1 MYSSRWWD
9 KQRDVAVRKHATFFF
24 LLVCDREEARKASGD
39 DRSASNAAAG
49 TRAENSVR
57 WMLTTTT
64 LPFDNSNENA
74 RLDVHSF
81 TGSHSVPSLNDQ

>member
-1 MYSSRWWD
+1 MYLPTCSD
-9 KQRDVAVRKHATFFF
+9 KQRDAAVRKHATFFF
-24 LLVCDREEARKASGD
+24 LPVCDLARRHGSERY
-39 DRSASNAAAG
+39 DRSDGNASAG

-57 WMLTTTT
+57 WMLTTAA